1 MSTEIMPDLNTVV
14 GRVLSLAAAWSKHD
28 KDDEMAADLRD
39 LVAVA
44 HAARDLIHVADLPQS
59 DDPDAR
65 DEVVGELW
73 EKLDAALSAV
83 TEAR

>member
-1 MSTEIMPDLNTVV
+1 MSTEILPDLNTVV

-44 HAARDLIHVADLPQS
+44 HAARDLSHVADLPQS
-59 DDPDAR
+59 